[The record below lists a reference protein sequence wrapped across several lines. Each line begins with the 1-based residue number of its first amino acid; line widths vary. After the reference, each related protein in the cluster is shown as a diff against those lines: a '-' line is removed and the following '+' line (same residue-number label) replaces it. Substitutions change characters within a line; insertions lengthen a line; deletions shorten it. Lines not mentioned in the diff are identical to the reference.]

1 MKSLPKLNEAELE
14 AATAA
19 GKQDDVEAQM
29 GIKFDSSLQNDHA
42 NDPLL
47 RAVTELIEAQV
58 ERTPDAVSLAMG
70 REWISYRELNSR
82 ANRLAHLFR
91 SLGVG
96 VGCMVGMYLDRS
108 FDSIIALLAIF
119 KCGAIYLPLDP
130 KYPKDRLEFMIEDA
144 SISLLV
150 AHSSRQDNLPAT
162 TAKVLLLDRES
173 ESIAKASAENFE
185 PDANP
190 ERILYVI
197 YTSGSTGKPKG
208 VMIPQRA
215 LVNFLVAM
223 QKTPGIHQSDLVL
236 SVTPSSFDPSLLEFL
251 VPLMVG
257 AQIVMA
263 TAEQA
268 ADGRELQRLI
278 QESPVTLM
286 QATPA
291 TWRMLLENNWEGK
304 SGLRILSG
312 GEAMTPDLARQLLPR
327 TQELWNMYGP
337 TEATVWC
344 SVDRVLSPETISL
357 GDPIPNLHY
366 YVLDENRKHVPA
378 GEPGE
383 LWIGGAGL
391 AAGYLNRPELTAERF
406 VVNSEVNPQSPEARL
421 YRTGDEVRY
430 RPDGSLEFLGRLD
443 HQIKLNGFRI
453 ELGEI
458 ECALETIDEVGQ
470 AVVVAREDKPGEKRM
485 VAYYTGREAVSATKL
500 IDALKVT
507 LPDYMV
513 PSAFVYLE
521 RFPLTPSSK
530 VDRKALPQPG
540 NKRPLL
546 AQEFVAPRTPVE
558 KQLAN
563 LWCELL
569 HLEEIGIDD
578 NFFDLGGNSLAAV
591 RMVRH
596 FHTRFGREIPAV
608 EVFQNPTIA
617 RLAEFVEGRSGA
629 LNFLKDAKPHSPR
642 PGTNRRRVHEPI
654 AIVGM
659 SGRFPG
665 ASNPEQL
672 WRNLCN
678 SVESISF
685 FTPEEL
691 GPGIEEELRNDPNYI
706 RARGLIEGA
715 DRFDPAFFGIGPLEA
730 RIMDPQQRVFL
741 ELCQE
746 ALENA
751 GYDPSRFDGRIGV
764 FAGSGD
770 NHYYTSNVLTNPELL
785 ALAGKLAV
793 EIGNEKDYIS
803 LRVAYLLD
811 LRGPAVSIHA
821 GCSTALLAVD
831 GACRSLLSGESD
843 MALAGG
849 IDILVPQ
856 KSGFLYQEGG
866 VFAKDG
872 HCRPFDA
879 DATGTMFCDGAGVV
893 VLKRLSDAIAANDTI
908 YSVIRGTGKNN
919 NGSRPASFVAPS
931 MEGQAEVIAIAQA
944 DANVPIE
951 SIRYIEAHGTGT
963 PVGDPIELD
972 ALRKVFEQKTDK
984 RQFCYVGSI
993 KGNIGHPTNAAG
1005 IVGLIKAALVL
1016 HHEAIPPTL
1025 HFKTPNPR
1033 IDLAG
1038 SPFMIADK
1046 LIPFPRGTEVRR
1058 AAVSSF
1064 GFGGTNVH
1072 TILEEAPAAAPSGD
1086 TRPRQLLLLSAKT
1099 EAALRDYSKSMQE
1112 FLTTAPAEAFA
1123 DVAYT
1128 FQTGRRQFAYRRFVV
1143 AADPAEAQKL
1153 LAQPNPLRC
1162 GSRRCERRDPPIVFL
1177 FGGQGT
1183 QYVNMGLNLYR
1194 GEPLFRAVV
1203 DDCCE
1208 TLKPHL
1214 GHDLRDLLF
1223 PPVGDEKAAQ
1233 TSLQNTLFTQ
1243 PAIFV
1248 IEYALA
1254 RLWQS
1259 LGVEPALM
1267 VGHSVGEF
1275 VAATLAGIWELE
1287 DVLRIVALRGK
1298 LMQSLPRGSMLAVN
1312 RSAEW
1317 VAKILP
1323 NTLQIASDNAPSLC
1337 VVSGPESIVND
1348 LRTQLEAQ
1356 EVICRQLHTSHA
1368 FHSAMMDPIV
1378 EPLRAAIS
1386 SITLHAPEKSFISTV
1401 TGLPITAQEATDPN
1415 YWASHARAR
1424 VQFAQATR
1432 YLKVNDYDLFVECG
1446 PRSTMCALV
1455 RQQFSTERPCIAI
1468 PSFGETSENNAEWDT
1483 LLFAMGSLWQ
1493 NGVNLSWNA
1502 FNSHEERRKIPLP
1515 TYPFQ
1520 RDRYWI
1526 DPVPVQARANA
1537 PAELSADFSRRA
1549 PESISVSSGSSV
1561 GVETGESV
1569 ALSRRDRIASL
1580 LVSLLA
1586 ALSGR
1591 EGSQISPTATFME
1604 QGFDSL
1610 SLTQV
1615 AFTIRKEFRTKVSF
1629 SSLMNEFP
1637 NVDMLADH
1645 LDQSLPADML
1655 TESRAASP
1663 PAPRPEAKVET
1674 FSMQAPKTGGPL
1686 DEAVAMQ
1693 AQVIARLVKLLEE
1706 AGVHLP
1712 VALAAAAE
1720 AGAPQAANKS
1730 QRRVARTAARPETTL
1745 EVQST
1750 IPQLG
1755 IFASSCL
1762 SKNLSAS
1769 YNESMTVYFTG
1780 TISQKK
1786 MARAIDRLV
1795 ERHDA
1800 LRAGFDDSG
1809 RTMRIKPQLTIA
1821 VSASDLSVKDS
1832 SKSALEQQEKSLRAA
1847 IAEDVAQ
1854 AFNLPDGPLFRC
1866 QLILLAPNRAA
1877 VLLTAHH
1884 VICDGW
1890 SLDVMIH
1897 DLCAFYSE
1905 ELTGAETSL
1914 EPPDSYLEYA
1924 QHVTKRQLSAE
1935 FSQAED
1941 YWRQKFADG
1950 FPVLVLPTDHPRK
1963 ARRDFR
1969 ARCVDYSVQ
1978 DEVAAALRSMTAAQ
1992 GCSFFTGLVGALAI
2006 LFARISHQRRFV
2018 ICLPT
2023 AEQPVSGQPGLV
2035 GHCVNL
2041 LPLAVEFRE
2050 GETVSGFFKRLQQ
2063 DLIAAQEHSVY
2074 TLVSLLQEL
2083 RPPAGHPGLSTVS
2096 AGFTN
2101 TGRFRSGQLP
2111 QSGFTVD
2118 YDLNPKAFESFEFYL
2133 NAVESEGKVDLHC
2146 HFDVGLFEEV
2156 TIREWLADLTHI
2168 FRDVA
2173 ADPARDVPSLAHFH
2187 RSNSVIS
2194 GETVFA
2200 KLTSKTQT
2208 REPVSVSNSSHDE
2221 LTAQST
2227 PDSNLSEAELLESLI
2242 VLWRRVL
2249 SVGRIGPDDDF
2260 FAAGG
2265 NSMLAAAL
2273 FASIKKELGYAPS
2286 LAVLYDASTPRSLA
2300 KLLSRGKRS
2309 EDWESLVAINRHG
2322 DRTPLFLVHAAEGNV
2337 LLYRSLA
2344 EHLGA
2349 DQPVWGL
2356 QSAGLDG
2363 KTRIDP
2369 RFEHVAAL
2377 YIEQIR
2383 TIQPH
2388 GPYMLGGYC
2397 LGGTIALEM
2406 AHQLIEAGE
2415 EVGLVAMIEDYNLRA
2430 MRWPLATHHHLLNRF
2445 LLNPWFH
2452 LRNALSAEG
2461 HGKLDFFTDKLN
2473 VELRRMKV
2481 SLRGSL
2487 NKIEDIFFPRAS
2499 AALPVA
2505 KLADVY
2511 DEAQEHYDIKPYSGE
2526 LTLFFAEKHLAGF
2539 NVPLGGWE
2547 GVAAGGARLY
2557 SIPCHS
2563 RGSLIE
2569 PYVKHLAR
2577 GMRAC
2582 LDRAAEK
2589 SAAAASR
2596 QQTVHV
2602 VSRKKESHPAGVRS

>member
-1 MKSLPKLNEAELE
+1 
-14 AATAA
+14 
-19 GKQDDVEAQM
+19 M
-29 GIKFDSSLQNDHA
+29 GIEFDSRLQNDHA
-42 NDPLL
+42 DDPLHS
-47 RAVTELIEAQV
+47 AVTELIEGQV

-70 REWISYRELNSR
+70 TDWISYRELNSR

-96 VGCMVGMYLDRS
+96 AGCIVGVYLDRS

-130 KYPKDRLEFMIEDA
+130 RYPKDRLEFMIEDA
-144 SISLLV
+144 NISLLV
-150 AHSSRQDNLPAT
+150 AHSSRQESLPAT

-173 ESIAKASAENFE
+173 ESIAKASADNFE
-185 PDANP
+185 ADANP
-190 ERILYVI
+190 GRILYVI

-208 VMIPQRA
+208 VMIPQCA

-223 QKTPGIHQSDLVL
+223 QKTPGIHQSDLIL

-251 VPLMVG
+251 VPLTVG
-257 AQIVMA
+257 AQIVIA

-268 ADGRELQRLI
+268 GDSRELQRLI
-278 QESPVTLM
+278 QESPITLM

-304 SGLRILSG
+304 SGLRLLSG

-327 TQELWNMYGP
+327 SRELWNMYGP
-337 TEATVWC
+337 TEATIWC
-344 SVDRVLSPETISL
+344 SLDRVLSPETISL

-366 YVLDENRKHVPA
+366 YIFDENRKPVPP
-378 GEPGE
+378 GTPGE
-383 LWIGGAGL
+383 LWIGGTGL

-406 VVNSEVNPQSPEARL
+406 VVNSEVDPQSPEARL

-458 ECALETIDEVGQ
+458 ECALETIDEVAQ

-485 VAYYTGREAVSATKL
+485 VAYYTGREVVSATKL

-507 LPDYMV
+507 LPDYMI

-521 RFPLTPSSK
+521 RFPLTPNAK

-563 LWCELL
+563 LWGELL
-569 HLEEIGIDD
+569 RLEEIGIDD

-617 RLAEFVEGRSGA
+617 RLAEFVEGKSGA
-629 LNFLKDAKPHSPR
+629 LPFLNDAKAHPSR
-642 PGTNRRRVHEPI
+642 TGSERRAHEPI

-691 GPGIEEELRNDPNYI
+691 GPGIDEELRNDPNYI

-751 GYDPSRFDGRIGV
+751 GYDPTRFDGRIGV

-770 NHYYTSNVLTNPELL
+770 NHYYTSNVLANPELL

-811 LRGPAVSIHA
+811 LRGPAVSVHA

-831 GACRSLLSGESD
+831 GACRSLLTGESD

-893 VLKRLSDAIAANDTI
+893 VLKRLSDAVAANDTI

-931 MEGQAEVIAIAQA
+931 MEGQAEAIAIAQA

-963 PVGDPIELD
+963 PVGDPIELE
-972 ALRKVFEQKTDK
+972 ALCRVFERKTDK
-984 RQFCYVGSI
+984 KQFCYVGSI

-1033 IDLAG
+1033 IDLGG
-1038 SPFMIADK
+1038 SPFMIADR
-1046 LIPFPRGTEVRR
+1046 LIPFPRGKEARR

-1072 TILEEAPAAAPSGD
+1072 TILEEAPPAKPSGA
-1086 TRPRQLLLLSAKT
+1086 TRPRQLLLLSAKS
-1099 EAALRDYSKSMQE
+1099 EAALTDYSKSMQE
-1112 FLTTAPAEAFA
+1112 YLATASADSFA
-1123 DVAYT
+1123 DIAYT
-1128 FQTGRRQFAYRRFVV
+1128 FQTGRRQFAHRRFVV

-1153 LAQPNPLRC
+1153 LEHPNPLRC
-1162 GSRRCERRDPPIVFL
+1162 GSRRCERRNPPVVFL

-1259 LGVEPALM
+1259 LGVEPTLM

-1275 VAATLAGIWELE
+1275 VAATLAGVWDLE
-1287 DVLRIVALRGK
+1287 EVLRIVALRGK

-1312 RSAEW
+1312 RSAESI
-1317 VAKILP
+1317 AKILP
-1323 NTLQIASDNAPSLC
+1323 ATLQIASDNAPSLC
-1337 VVSGPESIVND
+1337 VVSGPENIVNEF
-1348 LRTQLEAQ
+1348 RTQLEAQ
-1356 EVICRQLHTSHA
+1356 DVICRQLHTSHA
-1368 FHSAMMDPIV
+1368 FHSAMMEPII
-1378 EPLRAAIS
+1378 EPLRVAIS
-1386 SITLHAPEKSFISTV
+1386 KIKLHSPEKSFLSTV
-1401 TGLPITAQEATDPN
+1401 TGLPITVQEATDPN

-1424 VQFAQATR
+1424 VEFTRATR
-1432 YLKVNDYDLFVECG
+1432 YLRENGYDLFVECG

-1455 RQQFSTERPCIAI
+1455 RQQFSTEHPCTAI
-1468 PSFGETSENNAEWDT
+1468 PSFGETAENNVEWET
-1483 LLFAMGSLWQ
+1483 LLFAMGSLWK

-1502 FNSHEERRKIPLP
+1502 FYSHEERRKIPLP

-1537 PAELSADFSRRA
+1537 SSQFSANLSRRES
-1549 PESISVSSGSSV
+1549 ESIASSSVLAV
-1561 GVETGESV
+1561 GVETAESV

-1580 LVSLLA
+1580 LASLLA

-1591 EGSQISPTATFME
+1591 EKSQISPTATFME

-1615 AFTIRKEFRTKVSF
+1615 AFTIRKEFRAKVSF

-1655 TESRAASP
+1655 TETRPAAP
-1663 PAPRPEAKVET
+1663 PAPKQEIHAESLGLQT
-1674 FSMQAPKTGGPL
+1674 QKTGSPL

-1712 VALAAAAE
+1712 VTLAAVAE
-1720 AGAPQAANKS
+1720 AGAPPAPDKSQGRVTQAAS
-1730 QRRVARTAARPETTL
+1730 SARNTL
-1745 EVQST
+1745 EVPST

-1762 SKNLSAS
+1762 SKDLSAS
-1769 YNESMTVYFTG
+1769 YNESMTVRFTG
-1780 TISQKK
+1780 AISPEKLT
-1786 MARAIDRLV
+1786 RAIERLV

-1800 LRAGFDDSG
+1800 LRAGFDESG
-1809 RTMRIKPQLTIA
+1809 RTMRVKPQLKIA
-1821 VSASDLSVKDS
+1821 VRVSDLSVEDS
-1832 SKSALEQQEKSLRAA
+1832 SKSALEQQQKSLRAA
-1847 IAEDVAQ
+1847 IADDVAQ
-1854 AFNLPDGPLFRC
+1854 SFDLPDGPLFRC
-1866 QLILLAPNRAA
+1866 QLILLAPDRAA

-1905 ELTGAETSL
+1905 ELTSVRGSL
-1914 EPPDSYLEYA
+1914 EPAESYLEYA
-1924 QHVTKRQLSAE
+1924 HHVTMRQLSEE
-1935 FSQAED
+1935 FKQAEA
-1941 YWRQKFADG
+1941 YWHRKFTGG
-1950 FPVLVLPTDHPRK
+1950 FPILVLPTDHPRK

-1969 ARCVDYSVQ
+1969 ARCIDYSVQ
-1978 DEVAAALRSMTAAQ
+1978 DEVTAALRSMTAAQ
-1992 GCSFFTGLVGALAI
+1992 GCSFFTGLVGALSI
-2006 LFARISHQRRFV
+2006 LFARISRQRRFV

-2041 LPLAVEFRE
+2041 LPLAVEFRD

-2074 TLVSLLQEL
+2074 TLVSLLQDL
-2083 RPPAGHPGLSTVS
+2083 RPPADHPGLSTVS

-2101 TGRFRSGQLP
+2101 TGRFRPGQLP
-2111 QSGFTVD
+2111 QTGFTVD

-2133 NAVESEGKVDLHC
+2133 NAFESEGRVDLHC
-2146 HFDVGLFEEV
+2146 HFDIGLFEEV

-2173 ADPARDVPSLAHFH
+2173 ADPARDVPSLAHLQ
-2187 RSNSVIS
+2187 RPNSVLT
-2194 GETVFA
+2194 GEPIFA
-2200 KLTSKTQT
+2200 QLTSRAQS
-2208 REPVSVSNSSHDE
+2208 REVVSFSNSSPAE
-2221 LTAQST
+2221 AAAQSSS
-2227 PDSNLSEAELLESLI
+2227 PDSNLSESELLQSLI
-2242 VLWRRVL
+2242 ALWRRVL
-2249 SVGRIGPDDDF
+2249 STGRIGPDDDF
-2260 FAAGG
+2260 FATGG

-2286 LAVLYDASTPRSLA
+2286 LAVLYDASTPRALA

-2344 EHLGA
+2344 AHLGA

-2369 RFEHVAAL
+2369 QFEHVAAL

-2406 AHQLIEAGE
+2406 AHQLIESGE

-2430 MRWPLATHHHLLNRF
+2430 MRWPLALHHHLLNRF

-2452 LRNALSAEG
+2452 LKNALSAEG
-2461 HGKLDFFTDKLN
+2461 HGKFDFFMDKLN

-2481 SLRGSL
+2481 SLRGGL
-2487 NKIEDIFFPRAS
+2487 NKVEDLFFPHPTAS
-2499 AALPVA
+2499 LPIA

-2511 DEAQEHYDIKPYSGE
+2511 DEAHEHYDIKPYPGE

-2547 GVAAGGARLY
+2547 GVATGGARLY
-2557 SIPCHS
+2557 SIPCYS

-2577 GMRAC
+2577 GMRAS
-2582 LDRAAEK
+2582 LDRAIEK
-2589 SAAAASR
+2589 SGAAPTE
-2596 QQTVHV
+2596 QQEIHV
-2602 VSRKKESHPAGVRS
+2602 GSEKKEESHHVGMRS